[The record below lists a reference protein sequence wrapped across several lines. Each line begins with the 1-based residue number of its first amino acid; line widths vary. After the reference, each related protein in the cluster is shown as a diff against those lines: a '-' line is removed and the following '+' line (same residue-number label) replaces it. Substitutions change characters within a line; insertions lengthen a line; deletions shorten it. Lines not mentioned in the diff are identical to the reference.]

1 MPALFEY
8 NRLNNLL
15 RDHQRRIEQLERYA
29 ASVRFVAYTPAL
41 TASVTNPNLDIYDP
55 DINPGGTG
63 SATGKYVRH
72 GNLVYAIGDL
82 QFGAAATAGNGTYR
96 ISLPTTVVQIASA
109 GGPSPAETYAV
120 LGHWRCTGFG
130 LFEANDIQAIGGQ
143 NYMTARYP
151 SAWPVGVDTVVTH
164 NQPWGW
170 TVGYRIG
177 FAVLYEAAV

>member
-1 MPALFEY
+1 MPTQFSFNALTE
-8 NRLNNLL
+8 RLRN
-15 RDHQRRIEQLERYA
+15 HQTRIETLERS
-29 ASVRFVAYTPAL
+29 ASSNRFVSYTPTL
-41 TASVTNPNLDIYDP
+41 TASVTDPNLDVYDP
-55 DINPGGTG
+55 DTNPGGTG

-96 ISLPTTVVQIASA
+96 ISLPTTVVQIVSA
-109 GGPSPAETYAV
+109 GGPSPAETYTA

-130 LFEANDIQAIGGQ
+130 LFDPNDIQAIGGT

-151 SAWPVGVDTVVTH
+151 AAYPVGVDTVVTH

-170 TVGYRIG
+170 AAGYRIS